1 MSLVVAL
8 CGGRRASD
16 GLHVSVRSSHVRM
29 RCFCCAGV
37 VVVVVVVVSVL
48 SRSHRRRHHVRCRRP
63 TEEVRRA
70 AAYRVQRHSHAALA
84 YHQGDRRLHGAG
96 QGQRPVPV
104 WHRQE
109 GEPVHGE
116 GRLRYIVGWR
126 REAVLHCRQKGG
138 CAIL

>member
-1 MSLVVAL
+1 MVV
-8 CGGRRASD
+8 GERVT
-16 GLHVSVRSSHVRM
+16 VSGWLFVRSSHVRM

-116 GRLRYIVGWR
+116 GRLRYTVGR
-126 REAVLHCRQKGG
+126 REAALYCRQKGG